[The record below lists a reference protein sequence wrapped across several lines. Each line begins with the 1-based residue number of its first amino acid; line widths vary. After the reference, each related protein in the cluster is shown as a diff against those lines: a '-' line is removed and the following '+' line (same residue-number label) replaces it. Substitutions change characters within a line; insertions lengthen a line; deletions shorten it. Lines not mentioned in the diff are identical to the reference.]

1 MIRLAIES
9 DLLELLRMSERF
21 FDKSGYADLTTFS
34 KEDSTKTLMHLI
46 DAGTLLTDGKSLML
60 GFLVFPLFVNMQ
72 TIVAQELFWWVDEE
86 ARKGGQGIKLL
97 KSAEKLAKE
106 KGATALM
113 MLSIKELDGEKINKL
128 YSALGYTEREQT
140 YMRAL

>member
-9 DLLELLRMSERF
+9 DLPELLRMSESF

>member
-9 DLLELLRMSERF
+9 DLPELLRMSESF

-46 DAGTLLTDGKSLML
+46 DSGTLLTDGKSLML

-128 YSALGYTEREQT
+128 YSALGYTEREQVH
-140 YMRAL
+140 MRAL